1 MAAPK
6 RHQPAPSDHATPR
19 ERLSHL
25 ERILGGYQRL
35 LVAYS
40 GGVDSAF
47 LLQVAV
53 DTLGDTRVLAVLGD
67 SESLPRRERE
77 QAVELAA
84 RIGAPLRLL
93 RTREIDDPDY
103 ARNPL
108 NRCYFC
114 KSELYDQLRQIVAA
128 EGFDAIADGTN
139 ADDAGDFRPGR
150 RAAQERGVIS
160 PLLEAGLHKEA
171 IRSLSRER
179 GLPTWDKPAM
189 PCLASRIP
197 FGEAVDPEKLRQVER
212 AEEALQDCGI
222 RGGRVRH
229 HGQIARLEVPE
240 AALATLT
247 DPQQRRRLVEGVRA
261 AGFLYVAVDL
271 EGYRRGR
278 LHETR
283 TRNGDSFSG

>member
-1 MAAPK
+1 
-6 RHQPAPSDHATPR
+6 
-19 ERLSHL
+19 
-25 ERILGGYQRL
+25 
-35 LVAYS
+35 
-40 GGVDSAF
+40 
-47 LLQVAV
+47 
-53 DTLGDTRVLAVLGD
+53 
-67 SESLPRRERE
+67 
-77 QAVELAA
+77 
-84 RIGAPLRLL
+84 
-93 RTREIDDPDY
+93 
-103 ARNPL
+103 
-108 NRCYFC
+108 
-114 KSELYDQLRQIVAA
+114 
-128 EGFDAIADGTN
+128 
-139 ADDAGDFRPGR
+139 
-150 RAAQERGVIS
+150 
-160 PLLEAGLHKEA
+160 
-171 IRSLSRER
+171 
-179 GLPTWDKPAM
+179 M